1 MTMSAYMHVHV
12 QWKVNFIFYVC
23 KLEAGVLGNMQFD
36 DGSKARISPIV
47 NNCSARSIFE
57 ERCSSRE
64 SGTFVKDAN
73 TFIKEK
79 FVVEHTKF
87 KTAVLPR
94 CTQRN
99 RFHSWKH

>member
-73 TFIKEK
+73 TFIKVTISALEVRTCGTFILK
-79 FVVEHTKF
+79 
-87 KTAVLPR
+87 
-94 CTQRN
+94 
-99 RFHSWKH
+99 